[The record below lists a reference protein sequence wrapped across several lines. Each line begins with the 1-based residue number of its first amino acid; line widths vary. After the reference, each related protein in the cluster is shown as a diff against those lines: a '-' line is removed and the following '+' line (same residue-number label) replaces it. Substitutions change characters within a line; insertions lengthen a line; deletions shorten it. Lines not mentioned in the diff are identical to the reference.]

1 MVARVLFWV
10 SLVLI
15 LYTYLGYYLILLVWS
30 RLRSRQRRVDQ
41 QVLPTVSMV
50 VAVYNEEK
58 VIRDKLANCRA
69 IDYPEDRIEFLFG
82 SDGSTDA
89 TVTLVSS
96 CDMPNVR
103 LVAFAE
109 REGKARVLNKLVPQA
124 RGQILVF
131 SDANTM
137 YQPDALRRLVAHFAD
152 PTIGGVCGYLR
163 LISPDRHAG
172 SQGEA
177 VYWDYENR
185 LKEMEGKI
193 KTVFGATG
201 GIYAIRRELFVPLPT
216 AKMVNDDFLTPLRVV
231 EQGYDVVYDGRAVA
245 TEYTSP
251 RVKGEFLRKVRI
263 GAANF
268 NVLPEIRHLLHPKR
282 GYVAFGLWSH
292 KLIRWLVPFLLV
304 VLLVSNIFAMGSPF
318 FDAFMVLQAA
328 FYLLVLLG
336 WLLSLVG
343 VKVGLVT
350 YAYYF
355 VVIHMGLLVGFFK
368 FLLGRQPAAWTRVER

>member
-1 MVARVLFWV
+1 MLARIVFWL
-10 SLVLI
+10 SLGTI
-15 LYTYLGYYLILLVWS
+15 LYTYVGYYLILLVWS
-30 RLRSRQRRVDQ
+30 RLRPRTRRKQDGFM
-41 QVLPTVSMV
+41 PTVSMV
-50 VAVYNEEK
+50 VAAYNEEK
-58 VIRDKLANCRA
+58 VIRDKIENCRA
-69 IDYPEDRIEFLFG
+69 LDYPVERIEFLFG

-89 TVTLVSS
+89 TVETIRS
-96 CDMPNVR
+96 CGVPNVR
-103 LVAFAE
+103 VLAFAQ
-109 REGKARVLNKLVPQA
+109 REGKARVLNKLVPEA
-124 RGQILVF
+124 RGEVLVF
-131 SDANTM
+131 SDANTI
-137 YQPDALRRLVAHFAD
+137 YQPDALRKMVAHFAD
-152 PTIGGVCGYLR
+152 PSVGGVCGYLR
-163 LISPDRHAG
+163 LISPDRRAS

-185 LKEMEGKI
+185 LKEMEGRI

-216 AKMVNDDFLTPLRVV
+216 HKMVNDDFLIPLRIVG
-231 EQGYDVVYDGRAVA
+231 QGYDVVYEGQAVA

-268 NVLPEIRHLLHPKR
+268 NVLPEIRSLLHPRR

-292 KLIRWLVPFLLV
+292 KLLRWLVPFMLILLLV
-304 VLLVSNIFAMGSPF
+304 ANLCALGAPF
-318 FDAFMVLQAA
+318 FNYFFLVQGV
-328 FYLLVLLG
+328 FYLLVILG

-343 VKVGLVT
+343 VRLGVVT

-368 FLLGRQPAAWTRVER
+368 FLVGGQPAAWTRVER

>member
-1 MVARVLFWV
+1 MAARVLFWV

-15 LYTYLGYYLILLVWS
+15 LYTYVGYYIILALWS
-30 RLRSRQRRVDQ
+30 RIRPRRRRVDEDL
-41 QVLPTVSMV
+41 LPTVTMV
-50 VAVYNEEK
+50 VAAHNEEK

-69 IDYPEDRIEFLFG
+69 LDYPAGRVEFLFG

-89 TVTLVSS
+89 TAELIRS
-96 CDMPNVR
+96 CGMDNVR
-103 LVAFAE
+103 LIAYAQ
-109 REGKARVLNKLVPQA
+109 REGKARVLNKLVPEA
-124 RGQILVF
+124 RGEILVF

-137 YQPDALRRLVAHFAD
+137 YQPNALRRMMAHFAD
-152 PTIGGVCGYLR
+152 PSVGGVCGYLR
-163 LISPDRHAG
+163 LVSPDRRAS

-185 LKEMEGKI
+185 LKEMEGRI

-216 AKMVNDDFLTPLRVV
+216 TKMVNDDFLIPLRVV
-231 EQGYDVVYDGRAVA
+231 EQGYDVVYEGRAIA

-292 KLIRWLVPFLLV
+292 KLIRWLVPFMLV
-304 VLLVSNIFAMGSPF
+304 VLFVSNVFATGAPF
-318 FDAFMVLQAA
+318 YDAFMALQGA
-328 FYLLVLLG
+328 FYCLVVLG
-336 WLLSLVG
+336 WLLSLMG
-343 VKVGLVT
+343 VRLGLVT

-368 FLLGRQPAAWTRVER
+368 FLTGRQPAAWTRVER